1 MTFFKN
7 APYRSF
13 GWSMYHQRGS
23 AQQIL
28 ALFIIALALVAMVM
42 AVFGYKIG
50 HKQGLRK
57 GMTLQVHQGV
67 DTQFQGMT
75 VNEATLK
82 QQLDLALKERDIG
95 LSNSENLRE
104 KNEEL
109 TTQNLQLT
117 QVNELFRNKLAKDGG
132 VPLEVLGGEI
142 VALADNVHEYRFD
155 VAMVSST
162 GMPISMTPKMTL
174 LNATSMV
181 QIPLKPA
188 IYEIKDVERIRGRFV
203 MPKDFTPKQI
213 KLEINTGTQRIEQ
226 LYNWQVGEF
235 IAQKEDESMSERP
248 IGTDK

>member
-1 MTFFKN
+1 
-7 APYRSF
+7 
-13 GWSMYHQRGS
+13 MYHQRGS

-104 KNEEL
+104 K
-109 TTQNLQLT
+109 
-117 QVNELFRNKLAKDGG
+117 
-132 VPLEVLGGEI
+132 
-142 VALADNVHEYRFD
+142 
-155 VAMVSST
+155 
-162 GMPISMTPKMTL
+162 
-174 LNATSMV
+174 
-181 QIPLKPA
+181 
-188 IYEIKDVERIRGRFV
+188 
-203 MPKDFTPKQI
+203 
-213 KLEINTGTQRIEQ
+213 
-226 LYNWQVGEF
+226 
-235 IAQKEDESMSERP
+235 
-248 IGTDK
+248 